1 MEGKNSLTIYF
12 GTSFLHK
19 ANKEIAI
26 SIVFFLQEMEDW
38 GKDWDMESWDDE
50 VGSWN
55 TKIHI
60 KYKILYRKYK
70 IQKKEIQNTNYKI

>member
-1 MEGKNSLTIYF
+1 
-12 GTSFLHK
+12 
-19 ANKEIAI
+19 
-26 SIVFFLQEMEDW
+26 MEDW

-70 IQKKEIQNTNYKI
+70 KRKYKIQNTNSQHKTKIKLQQK